1 MVEYQAPELAV
12 LRFML
17 KEDDLNQPHVDQ
29 TTLQKHVS
37 TKTDI
42 YAYAMIALQV
52 C

>member
-1 MVEYQAPELAV
+1 MVEHQAPELVV
-12 LRFML
+12 LCFML
-17 KEDDLNQPHVDQ
+17 TGDDLNVDKA
-29 TTLQKHVS
+29 TLQNHVS